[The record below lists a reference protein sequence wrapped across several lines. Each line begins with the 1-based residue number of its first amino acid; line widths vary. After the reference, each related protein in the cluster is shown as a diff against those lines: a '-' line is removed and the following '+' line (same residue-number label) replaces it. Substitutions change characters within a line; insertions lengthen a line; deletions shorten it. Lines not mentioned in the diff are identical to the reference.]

1 MAEILA
7 SEEGRFSM
15 DLVSRYHCK
24 RSGAEQYAG
33 HFGTAGLGVA
43 KGKF

>member
-1 MAEILA
+1 VAEALD

-15 DLVSRYHCK
+15 DLVSWCHCK
-24 RSGAEQYAG
+24 RLEAEQSAE
-33 HFGTAGLGVA
+33 HFGTARLGVG